1 MTVLV
6 QISDPHFGT
15 EQPHVARALADWVRA
30 QAPDVLLLTG
40 DITQRATAAQ
50 FAAARAFVDGLG
62 VPQRLVVPGNH
73 DIPLVAL
80 WARLFGPYRRYAAAF
95 GTELA
100 PVVERPD
107 CLVLGVNTTRWWRH
121 KNGEVSARQ
130 RAESAR
136 RLGRASAAQ
145 LRIVAVHQ
153 PVAVTR
159 PEDEA
164 NLLRDHAALARHW
177 SDAGADLVLGG
188 HIHLPYAL
196 RLPTAHAAWAVQAGT
211 AVSSRVRAGAP
222 NSVNLIRGP
231 VIDVDGA
238 RSCTLERWDH
248 DARTGRFE
256 PAQVRTLELAPMPL
270 APSTAAAAPW
280 RTDGR

>member
-15 EQPHVARALADWVRA
+15 EQPPVVRALADWVRA
-30 QAPDVLLLTG
+30 QAPELLLLTG

-62 VPQRLVVPGNH
+62 VARCLVIPGNH
-73 DIPLVAL
+73 DIPLFAL
-80 WARLFGPYRRYAAAF
+80 WARLFSPYRRYAAAF
-95 GTELA
+95 GTDLA
-100 PVVERPD
+100 PVIERPD
-107 CLVLGVNTTRWWRH
+107 CLVLGLNTTRWWRH
-121 KNGEVSARQ
+121 ENGEVSPRQ
-130 RAESAR
+130 IADLTR
-136 RLGRASAAQ
+136 RLARASPAQ

-153 PVAVTR
+153 PAAVTR
-159 PEDEA
+159 PEDDK
-164 NLLRDHAALARHW
+164 NLLRGHAALVRQA
-177 SDAGADLVLGG
+177 SEAGADLVLGG

-196 RLPTAHAAWAVQAGT
+196 RLPTARTTWAVQAGT

-231 VIDVDGA
+231 VIGAGGA

-256 PAQVRTLELAPMPL
+256 PAQVRTLELSPMPF
-270 APSTAAAAPW
+270 APTTSPAASHSDA
-280 RTDGR
+280 G